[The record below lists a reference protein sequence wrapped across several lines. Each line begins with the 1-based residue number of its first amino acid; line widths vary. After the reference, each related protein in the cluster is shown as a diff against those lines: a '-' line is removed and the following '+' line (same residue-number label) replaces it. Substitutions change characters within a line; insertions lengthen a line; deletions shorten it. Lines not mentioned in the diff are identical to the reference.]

1 MSIDLRDHLRKKYA
15 STPVETGGPTYLTA
29 EGKVVPIQAT
39 TASGLP
45 NGMAI
50 WNAPAA
56 LAPERAFVVHAKSG
70 RTVITGPVRE
80 IAMAN
85 AGFTYLRG
93 RFVEADTPNANG
105 AMWTTADLELGQ
117 NTVAGGPLNWLHDDR
132 QIIGTLMDGSLV
144 AGREAAGSEPAI
156 GNHIETTAA
165 VWRFLFPKQVD
176 AIEKAAAD
184 RGLYFSMECI
194 SRQVACVGDAGC
206 GEQFDYADYDA
217 GKTCSHLRERA
228 SIRRFVD
235 PIFLGG
241 AAIVP
246 PIRPGWANAEAD
258 VVRQAA
264 AAAEKAGLDDLTQ
277 AQATELASAVLQ
289 WANR

>member
-1 MSIDLRDHLRKKYA
+1 MSIDLRNKLRAKYA
-15 STPVETGGPTYLTA
+15 TSARTDVETAKLGVELHQHRAEELTT
-29 EGKVVPIQAT
+29 EK
-39 TASGLP
+39 
-45 NGMAI
+45 
-50 WNAPAA
+50 
-56 LAPERAFVVHAKSG
+56 AFVVHAQSG
-70 RTVITGPVRE
+70 RTVITGPLRE

-93 RFVEADTPNANG
+93 RFVEADTPNSNG
-105 AMWTTADLELGQ
+105 ALWTTADLELGQ
-117 NTVAGGPLNWLHDDR
+117 NTVAGGPLNWLHDDH
-132 QIIGTLMDGSLV
+132 QIIGSLMDGSLV
-144 AGREAAGSEPAI
+144 SGREAAGTTPAV

-165 VWRFLFPKQVD
+165 VWRFLFPKQAD
-176 AIEKAAAD
+176 AIEKAAGD
-184 RGLYFSMECI
+184 HGLYFSMECI

-206 GEQFDYADYDA
+206 GEQFDYVDYDA

-241 AAIVP
+241 AVIVP
-246 PIRPGWANAEAD
+246 PVRPGWANAEAD

-264 AAAEKAGLDDLTQ
+264 AAAEHAQLDDLTQ
-277 AQATELASAVLQ
+277 AQATDLAAAVLQ

>member
-1 MSIDLRDHLRKKYA
+1 MSIDLRDQLRAKYGSA
-15 STPVETGGPTYLTA
+15 PSTPVETGGP
-29 EGKVVPIQAT
+29 I
-39 TASGLP
+39 
-45 NGMAI
+45 
-50 WNAPAA
+50 APV
-56 LAPERAFVVHAKSG
+56 ETEKAFVLHAKSG
-70 RTVITGPVRE
+70 RTLITGPIRE

-132 QIIGTLMDGSLV
+132 KIIGSLLDGNLV
-144 AGREAAGSEPAI
+144 AGREQSAAGGENLI

-165 VWRFLFPKQVD
+165 VWRFLFPQQTD
-176 AIEKAAAD
+176 AIEKAAKD
-184 RGLYFSMECI
+184 HGLYFSMECI
-194 SRQVACVGDAGC
+194 SRQVACVGETGC
-206 GEQFDYADYDA
+206 GEQFDYGDYDA
-217 GKTCSHLRERA
+217 GNVCSHLRERA
-228 SIRRFVD
+228 SVRRFVD

-241 AAIVP
+241 AVIVP
-246 PIRPGWANAEAD
+246 PVKPGWASADAE

-264 AAAEKAGLDDLTQ
+264 ALSEEQGVAGDDMNEKQ
-277 AQATELASAVLQ
+277 AVELAAAVLQ